1 MLKTTNTI
9 IKTPDMFL
17 IHTESRRGDEMRSG
31 GEEMR
36 SGGEEI
42 TEGGFYSSGEGFIA
56 QNIRWNCRR
65 NI

>member
-1 MLKTTNTI
+1 MHTFNMLKTTNTI

-36 SGGEEI
+36 SGAKMNHR
-42 TEGGFYSSGEGFIA
+42 GGVL
-56 QNIRWNCRR
+56 
-65 NI
+65 